1 MLTEDKGVEPII
13 PMGLLATKLNCKMH
27 WEEGELKIQH
37 PQKGDIKVVMA
48 EGCLHVQ
55 RHVALNL
62 ISELEDVK
70 KGVPVS
76 GDFKD
81 EEEWMK
87 QLVDQHP
94 VLRSLPEHLRQRL
107 AVQVGSWSDLPS
119 NRRKSN
125 GMVSRCTCLQVH
137 QRGLLS
143 RRRCRSMGEEK
154 VGCWKLM
161 F

>member
-13 PMGLLATKLNCKMH
+13 PMGLLATKLNYKMH

-70 KGVPVS
+70 KGVSAS
-76 GDFKD
+76 GKFKE
-81 EEEWMK
+81 EEEWMS

-94 VLRSLPEHLRQRL
+94 VLQSLPDHLRQQL
-107 AVQVGSWSDLPS
+107 AVEV
-119 NRRKSN
+119 
-125 GMVSRCTCLQVH
+125 TI
-137 QRGLLS
+137 
-143 RRRCRSMGEEK
+143 
-154 VGCWKLM
+154 
-161 F
+161 

>member
-70 KGVPVS
+70 KGVSAS
-76 GDFKD
+76 GKFK
-81 EEEWMK
+81 EEEGGMS

-94 VLRSLPEHLRQRL
+94 VLQSLPDHLRQRL
-107 AVQVGSWSDLPS
+107 AVEV
-119 NRRKSN
+119 
-125 GMVSRCTCLQVH
+125 TI
-137 QRGLLS
+137 
-143 RRRCRSMGEEK
+143 
-154 VGCWKLM
+154 
-161 F
+161 